1 MEFERLARSI
11 FCPVHSSSSEKAK
24 EWSREAGNRW
34 SYSEHLV
41 LWGPLLALVVVRR
54 TSGGASCQEQ
64 GEHQRSL
71 DSGILGAL
79 GLA

>member
-1 MEFERLARSI
+1 MEFEHLARSI

-54 TSGGASCQEQ
+54 PAEGRLVRNRGNTSVLLIQEYL
-64 GEHQRSL
+64 EL
-71 DSGILGAL
+71 
-79 GLA
+79 